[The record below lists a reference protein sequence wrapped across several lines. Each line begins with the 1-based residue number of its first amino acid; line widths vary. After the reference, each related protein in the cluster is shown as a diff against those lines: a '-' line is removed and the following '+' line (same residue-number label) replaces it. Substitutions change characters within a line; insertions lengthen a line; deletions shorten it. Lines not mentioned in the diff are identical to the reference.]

1 MSEGRSEKERAVC
14 VLGLVSSCRS
24 QQKARSHECL
34 GTRMGTAQRKGKG
47 VRRPGTLGR
56 PREAQHDGSTASAGG
71 VQQSAEQSGAGWSRS
86 EEIDSSDKRYKSA
99 QSGTSDTER
108 GSGRRRQRRTPNAEA
123 DGYGN
128 MVGAEAAPTM
138 RVTPRIDGGPAAG
151 RTGTAGDGDTRRS

>member
-1 MSEGRSEKERAVC
+1 MCSRARELLPIAAEGSITRLVPDENGYGSTEREGSA
-14 VLGLVSSCRS
+14 
-24 QQKARSHECL
+24 QAWNA
-34 GTRMGTAQRKGKG
+34 GTPKGG
-47 VRRPGTLGR
+47 
-56 PREAQHDGSTASAGG
+56 AQHDGSTASAGG

-123 DGYGN
+123 DGHGN

-151 RTGTAGDGDTRRS
+151 RTGTAGNGDTRRS